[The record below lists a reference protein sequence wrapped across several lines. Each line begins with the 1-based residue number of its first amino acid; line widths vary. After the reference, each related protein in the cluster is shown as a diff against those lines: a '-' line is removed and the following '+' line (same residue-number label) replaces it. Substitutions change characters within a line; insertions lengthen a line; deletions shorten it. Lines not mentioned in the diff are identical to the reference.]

1 MCTSILL
8 KGTRNLFGRNLD
20 VFHSYGEN
28 IIFIPRQHKI
38 QFKKSKSIDNH
49 YSILGIGIYYDNYPF
64 LFDAIN
70 EKGIGV
76 SCLNFVGN
84 AEYYDFKDNKIN
96 LAPYEVIL
104 YLLGKCSS
112 IDEVKKELTNIN
124 IINIAYDLN
133 MPISQLHFMVS
144 SKEGSIVIESTKKGL
159 IVYDSP
165 LDVLTNNPEFSYHIN
180 NVSQYLNLSLDNPEG
195 YISLGQGLFGLPGD
209 YSSISRLIRAYFIKT
224 YILIEDMSKND
235 NINQFFYV
243 LDSVLMPKGLV
254 KEKNG
259 FEYTLYSVCYD
270 LENFMLYYKTYNDRK
285 IKEFQINSNESVI
298 SIFKI

>member
-1 MCTSILL
+1 
-8 KGTRNLFGRNLD
+8 
-20 VFHSYGEN
+20 
-28 IIFIPRQHKI
+28 
-38 QFKKSKSIDNH
+38 
-49 YSILGIGIYYDNYPF
+49 
-64 LFDAIN
+64 
-70 EKGIGV
+70 
-76 SCLNFVGN
+76 
-84 AEYYDFKDNKIN
+84 
-96 LAPYEVIL
+96 
-104 YLLGKCSS
+104 
-112 IDEVKKELTNIN
+112 
-124 IINIAYDLN
+124 
-133 MPISQLHFMVS
+133 MVS

-159 IVYDSP
+159 IVYDNP

>member
-1 MCTSILL
+1 
-8 KGTRNLFGRNLD
+8 

-28 IIFIPRQHKI
+28 IIFIPRQYKI

-96 LAPYEVIL
+96 LAPYELIL
-104 YLLGKCSS
+104 YLLSECSS
-112 IDEVKKELTNIN
+112 LDEVKRELININ
-124 IINIAYDLN
+124 LINVSYDSN

-144 SKEGSIVIESTKKGL
+144 SQEGSIVIESTKKGL
-159 IVYDSP
+159 IIYDNF
-165 LDVLTNNPEFSYHIN
+165 LNVLTNNPEFSYHIN

-254 KEKNG
+254 KEKNR

-285 IKEFQINSNESVI
+285 IKEFKINSNESVI